1 MEEWEQMLGLKDMDS
16 RRWRIMAVSAM
27 DESSSLKALDALD
40 SLFVN
45 SWCCMSTSLD
55 NQMLGGVKRGF
66 TH

>member
-16 RRWRIMAVSAM
+16 RQWRIMAVSAM

-45 SWCCMSTSLD
+45 SWPHMSTSLN
-55 NQMLGGVKRGF
+55 NQM
-66 TH
+66 